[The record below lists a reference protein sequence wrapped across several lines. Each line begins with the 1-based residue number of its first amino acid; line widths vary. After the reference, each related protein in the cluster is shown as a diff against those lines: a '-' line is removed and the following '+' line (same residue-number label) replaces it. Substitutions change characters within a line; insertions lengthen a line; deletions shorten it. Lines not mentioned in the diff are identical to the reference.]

1 MGGVLAGAWHRG
13 WPTTAVEL
21 ATLEPFPL
29 VAAGKRNADNLS
41 NYARVDFRVARRFD
55 LGAAGE
61 LTAFLEV
68 SNVAKR
74 NNDCCVEYELEDE
87 NDAGEEVDTFL
98 DVERRPSLP
107 LIPSLGVL
115 WKF

>member
-1 MGGVLAGAWHRG
+1 
-13 WPTTAVEL
+13 VEL

-29 VAAGKRNADNLS
+29 VDVDKRNAVNVSDYLRLD
-41 NYARVDFRVARRFD
+41 ARIARHFD

-61 LTAFLEV
+61 LTAFFEITNL
-68 SNVAKR
+68 AKR
-74 NNDCCVEYELEDE
+74 NNDCCLEYQLEDE
-87 NDAGEEVDTFL
+87 EEEEVFL
-98 DVERRPSLP
+98 DVEPRGTLP